1 MIRERDCI
9 YSLSLI
15 FNELIQKMYWLF
27 HWFGFGNW
35 QILRMIKIQL

>member
-27 HWFGFGNW
+27 SLVRFWKLANS
-35 QILRMIKIQL
+35 